1 MQAKLASLEEQEI
14 NELKLSTEKQRVA
27 ADKAFA
33 ETSRQWAINRQ
44 LRADKER
51 VSKETA
57 ELRDEI
63 TIMKKEFQL
72 LGKRPAQSDP
82 NEEATL

>member
-1 MQAKLASLEEQEI
+1 MQDKLENIEQSEI
-14 NELKLSTEKQRVA
+14 NELKLSREKQRVA

-51 VSKETA
+51 LTRETA
-57 ELRDEI
+57 ELKDEI

-72 LGKRPAQSDP
+72 LGKRPA
-82 NEEATL
+82 

>member
-1 MQAKLASLEEQEI
+1 MQAKLEDIEQSEI
-14 NELKLSTEKQRVA
+14 NELKLSREKQRVA

-44 LRADKER
+44 LRADKDR
-51 VSKETA
+51 LTRETA
-57 ELRDEI
+57 ELKDEI

-72 LGKRPAQSDP
+72 LGKRPA
-82 NEEATL
+82 

>member
-1 MQAKLASLEEQEI
+1 MQAKLEDIQQSEI
-14 NELKLSTEKQRVA
+14 NELKLSREKQRVA

-44 LRADKER
+44 LRADKDR
-51 VSKETA
+51 LTRETA
-57 ELRDEI
+57 ELKDEI

-72 LGKRPAQSDP
+72 LGKRPA
-82 NEEATL
+82 